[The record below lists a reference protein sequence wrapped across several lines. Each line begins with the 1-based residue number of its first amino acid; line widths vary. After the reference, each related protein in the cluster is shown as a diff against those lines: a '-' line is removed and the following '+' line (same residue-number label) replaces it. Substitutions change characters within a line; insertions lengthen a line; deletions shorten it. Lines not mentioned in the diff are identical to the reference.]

1 MMSNSV
7 KKKPAIAVCNFTNYF
22 RSSKHWGGSKEDFPN
37 LMLADAKIKKKL
49 SKAAICSLTFVTM
62 YGMNNL
68 FFLSTELK
76 M

>member
-1 MMSNSV
+1 MSNSV

-22 RSSKHWGGSKEDFPN
+22 RSSKNWGGSKEDSKSYVGRCEN
-37 LMLADAKIKKKL
+37 KKKL